1 MYKHHS
7 FLFRNWQACRTIG
20 QVFLKAYVRK
30 LGPFVPRYNAQVSQ
44 VIIRISISELQTLF
58 NTRCYIQ
65 TRGIFIS
72 LVFNVFKIPYSTE
85 ITQLVCVLY
94 YSYRV
99 KKKSTL
105 SYRHDS
111 QDSVSPVITEESVYS
126 FIPSDVLL
134 HQIASN

>member
-1 MYKHHS
+1 M
-7 FLFRNWQACRTIG
+7 
-20 QVFLKAYVRK
+20 
-30 LGPFVPRYNAQVSQ
+30 
-44 VIIRISISELQTLF
+44 
-58 NTRCYIQ
+58 
-65 TRGIFIS
+65 
-72 LVFNVFKIPYSTE
+72 FKIPYSTE